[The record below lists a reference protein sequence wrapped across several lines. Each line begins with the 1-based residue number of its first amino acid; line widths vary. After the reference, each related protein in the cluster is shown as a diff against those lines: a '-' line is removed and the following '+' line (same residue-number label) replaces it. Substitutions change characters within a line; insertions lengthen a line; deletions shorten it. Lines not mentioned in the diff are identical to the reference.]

1 MRGSGWP
8 AGMGGV
14 LRRAQV
20 SGVGFP
26 ANVPISS
33 P

>member
-1 MRGSGWP
+1 MRGSGLL

-20 SGVGFP
+20 SGEGSP